1 MTLRSKVTTALEET
15 NEETIS
21 NHNMGANQTWWT
33 ECICTIIEGYGI
45 TLQGHLALHYGVIAF
60 IHVNEMTL
68 TLSRPRGSP
77 LTSKIVWR

>member
-1 MTLRSKVTTALEET
+1 MVCEET

-21 NHNMGANQTWWT
+21 NHNMGANQTCWT

-68 TLSRPRGSP
+68 TKSHCRG
-77 LTSKIVWR
+77 LTTVS